1 MTRSLS
7 TADNLLEQLR
17 DRIRWSVSAI
27 YLTYFAFWLTT
38 QGRVSDQ
45 LLRDA
50 RTWVACVAVLAL
62 STAAVPVTSV
72 LRSHL
77 FLRVLTLGAAL
88 GVLGLVHQT
97 LTGAGRQAEML
108 AWLNIIILLVFTTF
122 GSLAGLTLVG
132 IMLLVLVAILLTGIQ
147 WPDPEQKVLLAG
159 LFSAVAFTAIGFL
172 IMRFIEQHLS
182 LHEQTTDQL
191 AAARKD
197 ALTGVLG
204 RAALEDEMRRTIQ
217 HARKTGTPLSL
228 IVTDID
234 HFKRVNDQF
243 GHGAGDDVLRSFAK
257 RLRRNVGGSGG
268 LVGRWGGEEFVVLL
282 PGVARPDA
290 VVMAERLRQEVSHA
304 PVAGQEVT
312 ASFGVASYR
321 RSGDDI
327 DTLFGRADERLYEAK
342 NAGRNAVRG

>member
-1 MTRSLS
+1 MSRPLSMT
-7 TADNLLEQLR
+7 DNLLEQLR
-17 DRIRWSVSAI
+17 DRVRWSVSAI
-27 YLTYFAFWLTT
+27 YLTYFVFWLGTHST
-38 QGRVSDQ
+38 LNGDV
-45 LLRDA
+45 LPDA
-50 RTWVACVAVLAL
+50 RSWLAGIGFIALATTLIPSGSALRSRLFLRSLTGFAVLA
-62 STAAVPVTSV
+62 VIV
-72 LRSHL
+72 L
-77 FLRVLTLGAAL
+77 VN
-88 GVLGLVHQT
+88 QT
-97 LTGAGRQAEML
+97 LTAGERLGEMVV
-108 AWLNIIILLVFTTF
+108 WLNIMILLAFISF
-122 GSLAGLTLVG
+122 GSLPGLITAG
-132 IMLLVLVAILLTGIQ
+132 IMLLVVVGMLLTGVQ
-147 WPDPEQKVLLAG
+147 LPAPDLKVLLAG
-159 LFSAVAFTAIGFL
+159 LFSAVAITAMGFL
-172 IMRFIEQHLS
+172 VMRFIEQHLS
-182 LHEQTTDQL
+182 LHEQTTDEL

-290 VVMAERLRQEVSHA
+290 MGMAERLRKEVSHA
-304 PVAGQEVT
+304 PVAGQEIT
-312 ASFGVASYR
+312 ASFGVASF
-321 RSGDDI
+321 RSAGDDI
-327 DTLFGRADERLYEAK
+327 DALFGRADERLYEAK

>member
-1 MTRSLS
+1 MTRSLN
-7 TADNLLEQLR
+7 TPDNLLEQLR

-27 YLTYFAFWLTT
+27 YLTYFAFWL
-38 QGRVSDQ
+38 S
-45 LLRDA
+45 LRSGLPAEFLQDA
-50 RTWVACVAVLAL
+50 RTWLAFVCVLAL
-62 STAAVPVTSV
+62 ITGLVPETSM
-72 LRSHL
+72 LRSRA
-77 FLRVLTLGAAL
+77 FLRGVTVVAAL
-88 GVLGLVHQT
+88 ALMALVQQSLTSGEHLG
-97 LTGAGRQAEML
+97 EML
-108 AWLNIIILLVFTTF
+108 VWLNLMLSLVFISF
-122 GSLAGLTLVG
+122 GSMAGLIAAG
-132 IMLLVLVAILLTGIQ
+132 IMLLVLIAMLLTGTRLL
-147 WPDPEQKVLLAG
+147 EAELSVLLAG
-159 LFSAVAFTAIGFL
+159 LFSAVATTALGFL
-172 IMRFIEQHLS
+172 LTKFIEQHLS

-197 ALTGVLG
+197 SLTGVLG

-234 HFKRVNDQF
+234 HFKQVNDEF

-268 LVGRWGGEEFVVLL
+268 MVGRWGGEEFVVLL

-290 VVMAERLRQEVSHA
+290 LVMAERLRQEVSHA
-304 PVAGQEVT
+304 PVAGQDIT
-312 ASFGVASYR
+312 ASFGVASF
-321 RSGDDI
+321 RSAGDDI